1 VAAGGDGRLVIR
13 PVKYEIEDVFSA
25 LPTFNRPKIDLE
37 GVGRT
42 ATTLFEKVKCD
53 RPYMISFDIQST
65 SAASF
70 SLTFDVGVDL
80 KDCYL
85 RFVLTG

>member
-1 VAAGGDGRLVIR
+1 
-13 PVKYEIEDVFSA
+13 VKYELEDVFSA
-25 LPTFNRPKIDLE
+25 LPTFSIPKIDLK

-42 ATTLFEKVKCD
+42 ATTLLKKVKCE
-53 RPYMISFDIQST
+53 RPYMISFDIQSA

-80 KDCYL
+80 KGCRL
-85 RFVLTG
+85 RLVLTG